1 MLKKTQHNPEAQKG
15 SWLNKR
21 YYTAAHQN
29 SSDSKKKNPNHKDTQ
44 ELGATC
50 SDETALTEW
59 DLFQFFSL
67 KMLAACPLASDH
79 ISSLSPGQQ
88 KQGGASFSHPTASS
102 LVTPKSPSHL
112 LLPKWRYDSPQLLV
126 SCSQIR
132 APAGVFGA
140 SQNPQTLR

>member
-1 MLKKTQHNPEAQKG
+1 MEAQKG

-29 SSDSKKKNPNHKDTQ
+29 SSDSKKKKPTHKETQ
-44 ELGATC
+44 QVGTTC

-79 ISSLSPGQQ
+79 ISSLPPEQRRQ
-88 KQGGASFSHPTASS
+88 EGASFSHPTASS
-102 LVTPKSPSHL
+102 LVTPKSVSLL
-112 LLPKWRYDSPQLLV
+112 LLPRWRYNSPQLLG

-132 APAGVFGA
+132 APAGGFGA
-140 SQNPQTLR
+140 SQNSDTLR